1 MKKVFQLL
9 AALVLFGSS
18 SLALAYSDKATVV
31 EGADIVQVER
41 LAVAAPL
48 YMPIKNSPSMEE
60 LVRLLNEAAVVSKH
74 QVVTYDVMVQNILR
88 DRQVD
93 LYKTDRHVG
102 AKVFRD
108 QAAQYADAYV
118 LLTVANNSRTVFFF
132 DVYEAGTNEL
142 LYSYQIIADRDDP
155 DDVKTYTMMAQ
166 KFYKNFD
173 WSVEEE
179 RKRQEKEAKEAR
191 ANAQKEAERAA
202 KEKAKK

>member
-9 AALVLFGSS
+9 AALFLFGNSA
-18 SLALAYSDKATVV
+18 LALAYSDKATVI
-31 EGADIVQVER
+31 EGAGLVQVER

-48 YMPIKNSPSMEE
+48 YMPVNGSPSLEE

-74 QVVTYDVMVQNILR
+74 QVVTYDVMAQYILR

-93 LYKTDRHVG
+93 LYQTDRHVG

-132 DVYEAGTNEL
+132 DVYKAGTNEL

-173 WSVEEE
+173 WSAEEE
-179 RKRQEKEAKEAR
+179 KNRQEKEAKEAQ
-191 ANAQKEAERAA
+191 AKAKKEAQRAA
-202 KEKAKK
+202 KEQQKK

>member
-1 MKKVFQLL
+1 MKKVLQLL
-9 AALVLFGSS
+9 AALFLLGSS
-18 SLALAYSDKATVV
+18 SLALAYSDKATVL
-31 EGADIVQVER
+31 EGADIVKIER

-48 YMPIKNSPSMEE
+48 YMPIKDSPSMEE
-60 LVRLLNEAAVVSKH
+60 LVRLLNEAAVASKH
-74 QVVTYDVMVQNILR
+74 QVLTYDVMAQNILR

-108 QAAQYADAYV
+108 QVAQYADAYV
-118 LLTVANNSRTVFFF
+118 LLTVANNSRTAFFF

-142 LYSYQIIADRDDP
+142 LYSYQILADRDDP

-179 RKRQEKEAKEAR
+179 QKRQEKEVKETR
-191 ANAQKEAERAA
+191 EKEKKDAQCAA
-202 KEKAKK
+202 KEKK

>member
-1 MKKVFQLL
+1 MNKVFQLL
-9 AALVLFGSS
+9 AALFFFGSS
-18 SLALAYSDKATVV
+18 SLALAYSDKATVI
-31 EGADIVQVER
+31 EGADIVKIER

-48 YMPIKNSPSMEE
+48 YMPVKDAPSMEE
-60 LVRLLNEAAVVSKH
+60 LVRLLNEAAAVSKH
-74 QVVTYDVMVQNILR
+74 QVVTYDVMAQNILR

-108 QAAQYADAYV
+108 QVAQYADAYV
-118 LLTVANNSRTVFFF
+118 ILTVANNSRTAFFF

-155 DDVKTYTMMAQ
+155 DNVKTYTEMAQ

-173 WSVEEE
+173 GAVNEA
-179 RKRQEKEAKEAR
+179 KNQQEKEAKEAR
-191 ANAQKEAERAA
+191 EKAKKEAERAV
-202 KEKAKK
+202 KEKK

>member
-1 MKKVFQLL
+1 MKKVVQLL
-9 AALVLFGSS
+9 AALFFFGSG
-18 SLALAYSDKATVV
+18 SLALAYSDKATVM
-31 EGADIVQVER
+31 EGADIVKIER

-48 YMPIKNSPSMEE
+48 YMPLKDTPSMEE
-60 LVRLLNEAAVVSKH
+60 LARLLNEAAAVSKH
-74 QVVTYDVMVQNILR
+74 QVVTYDVMAQNILR

-118 LLTVANNSRTVFFF
+118 LLTVANNSRTAFFF
-132 DVYEAGTNEL
+132 DVYETGTNEL

-179 RKRQEKEAKEAR
+179 KTRQEKEAKDAWEKA
-191 ANAQKEAERAA
+191 KKDAERAA
-202 KEKAKK
+202 KEKK

>member
-1 MKKVFQLL
+1 MKKVLQLL
-9 AALVLFGSS
+9 AALFLLGSS
-18 SLALAYSDKATVV
+18 SLALAYSDKATVL
-31 EGADIVQVER
+31 EGADIVKIER

-48 YMPIKNSPSMEE
+48 YMPIKDSPSMEE
-60 LVRLLNEAAVVSKH
+60 LVRLLNEAAVASKH
-74 QVVTYDVMVQNILR
+74 QVLTYDVMAQNILR

-108 QAAQYADAYV
+108 QVAQYADAYV
-118 LLTVANNSRTVFFF
+118 LLTVANNSRTAFFF

-142 LYSYQIIADRDDP
+142 LYSYQILADRDDP

-179 RKRQEKEAKEAR
+179 QKRQEKEVKETR
-191 ANAQKEAERAA
+191 EKEKKDAQRAA
-202 KEKAKK
+202 KEKK

>member
-18 SLALAYSDKATVV
+18 SLALAYSDKATVI

-74 QVVTYDVMVQNILR
+74 QVVTYDVMAQHILQ

-93 LYKTDRHVG
+93 LYQTDRHVG

-179 RKRQEKEAKEAR
+179 KKRQEKEAKEAR

>member
-1 MKKVFQLL
+1 MKKVVQLL
-9 AALVLFGSS
+9 AALFFFGSG
-18 SLALAYSDKATVV
+18 SLALAYSDKATVM
-31 EGADIVQVER
+31 EGANIVKIER

-48 YMPIKNSPSMEE
+48 YMPLKDTPSMEE
-60 LVRLLNEAAVVSKH
+60 LARLLNEAAAVSKH
-74 QVVTYDVMVQNILR
+74 QVVTYDVMAQNILR

-108 QAAQYADAYV
+108 QVAQYADAYV
-118 LLTVANNSRTVFFF
+118 LLTVANNSRTAFFF
-132 DVYEAGTNEL
+132 DVYETGTNEL

-155 DDVKTYTMMAQ
+155 DDVKTSTMMAQ

-179 RKRQEKEAKEAR
+179 KTRQEKEAKDAWEKA
-191 ANAQKEAERAA
+191 KKDAERAA
-202 KEKAKK
+202 KEKK

>member
-18 SLALAYSDKATVV
+18 SLALAYSDKATVI

-74 QVVTYDVMVQNILR
+74 QVVTYDVMAQHILE

-93 LYKTDRHVG
+93 LYQTDRHVG

>member
-9 AALVLFGSS
+9 AALFFFGSS
-18 SLALAYSDKATVV
+18 SLALAYSDKATVI
-31 EGADIVQVER
+31 EGADIVKIER

-48 YMPIKNSPSMEE
+48 YMPVKDAPSMEE
-60 LVRLLNEAAVVSKH
+60 LVRLLNEAAAVSKH
-74 QVVTYDVMVQNILR
+74 QVVTYDVMAQNILR

-108 QAAQYADAYV
+108 QVAQYADAYV
-118 LLTVANNSRTVFFF
+118 ILTVANNSRTAFFF
-132 DVYEAGTNEL
+132 DVYAAGTNEL

-155 DDVKTYTMMAQ
+155 DDVKTYTEMAQ

-173 WSVEEE
+173 GSVTEA
-179 RKRQEKEAKEAR
+179 KNQQEKEAKEAR
-191 ANAQKEAERAA
+191 KKAKKEAERAV
-202 KEKAKK
+202 KEKK

>member
-18 SLALAYSDKATVV
+18 SLALAYSDKATVI

-74 QVVTYDVMVQNILR
+74 QVVTYDVMAQHILQ

-93 LYKTDRHVG
+93 LYQTDRHVG

-191 ANAQKEAERAA
+191 ANAQKEAERAT